1 MAIALDGGNQHRIL
15 LPQVLFQAFQPLFDG
30 FSCSGHQGFLQFDS
44 GMVTG
49 IVSSIGSTNISESN
63 KLTADTNS

>member
-1 MAIALDGGNQHRIL
+1 
-15 LPQVLFQAFQPLFDG
+15 VLFQAFQPLFDG